1 MRYMSV
7 SQDKAAET
15 RRRRRAL
22 QCCAF
27 SNGADMG
34 ADVPH
39 DAMAVSLMFE
49 MGLKAKDF
57 GRLNEG
63 TIKNER
69 EV

>member
-1 MRYMSV
+1 VRC
-7 SQDKAAET
+7 
-15 RRRRRAL
+15 R
-22 QCCAF
+22 CCAF

-34 ADVPH
+34 DADVPH

-69 EV
+69 EVWMWKQFSNTTKTFKRA

>member
-1 MRYMSV
+1 MRC
-7 SQDKAAET
+7 
-15 RRRRRAL
+15 R
-22 QCCAF
+22 CCAF